1 MEHLNNVVLNIDSEQ
16 FPCRCWLKTKSCTHV
31 SEHME
36 MFKTRP
42 VNAFISISIWI
53 CKLLLSCLDFTY
65 LHGRKLLKLRQ
76 LQRNS
81 RAVLDAMQMLNNRL
95 KAEVRKI
102 VEYWCSNGSLRKLS
116 FKCLKSFV
124 GLKKAPMNVHI
135 DLTVERLSQPD
146 PLTMQLQRA
155 GGKDY
160 IFFCFP
166 ETLEKTCKLQIRPKP
181 LINLFYD
188 SFAISF

>member
-1 MEHLNNVVLNIDSEQ
+1 
-16 FPCRCWLKTKSCTHV
+16 
-31 SEHME
+31 ME

-65 LHGRKLLKLRQ
+65 LHGRKLLQLRQ

-160 IFFCFP
+160 IFLLP
-166 ETLEKTCKLQIRPKP
+166 WELEKTCKLQIRPKP